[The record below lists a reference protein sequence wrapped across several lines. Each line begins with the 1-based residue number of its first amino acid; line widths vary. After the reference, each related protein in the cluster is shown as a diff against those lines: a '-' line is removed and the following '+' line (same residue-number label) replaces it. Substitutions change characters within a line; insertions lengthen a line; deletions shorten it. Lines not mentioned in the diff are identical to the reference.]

1 MWERFKALSKFF
13 FLLSWS
19 YYLSDFRSG
28 SITRNK
34 LETAVGWT
42 FQSSNLTF
50 QNALLKFNC
59 ASLGCGPKTGFV
71 QLSLCP
77 HTQPVSVG
85 MPQPEGFLRTPLS
98 LVCQLLLS
106 YLPCCSLT
114 QGRGSCGSAV
124 VVRGTFLLPHFLFR
138 KAILN
143 VTEPLLAAVSIS
155 VGQEIDFI
163 FPSFL
168 VWVKNGLFFN

>member
-1 MWERFKALSKFF
+1 MWERFKALCKFS

-59 ASLGCGPKTGFV
+59 ASSGCGPKTGPV

-77 HTQPVSVG
+77 HTQPVSVECPHQRG
-85 MPQPEGFLRTPLS
+85 SSRHLRDTS
-98 LVCQLLLS
+98 GSCF
-106 YLPCCSLT
+106 SLT
-114 QGRGSCGSAV
+114 YRAAHWHKAEEAV
-124 VVRGTFLLPHFLFR
+124 AQLWLFVELFAATFSFQ
-138 KAILN
+138 KSNN
-143 VTEPLLAAVSIS
+143 VTEPLRAAVSIL

-163 FPSFL
+163 FCSSS
-168 VWVKNGLFFN
+168 VWVKNCLFLN

>member
-1 MWERFKALSKFF
+1 MWERFKALCKFF

-59 ASLGCGPKTGFV
+59 ASLGCGPKTGPI

-77 HTQPVSVG
+77 HTQPGSVG
-85 MPQPEGFLRTPLS
+85 MPQPEGLLHTPPWH
-98 LVCQLLLS
+98 VRQLLFS

-114 QGRGSCGSAV
+114 QGRRSCGSAV
-124 VVRGTFLLPHFLFR
+124 VVRGTFCCCHLLFR

-143 VTEPLLAAVSIS
+143 VTKPLLAAVSIS
-155 VGQEIDFI
+155 VGQEIDFT
-163 FPSFL
+163 FCSFSA
-168 VWVKNGLFFN
+168 WVKNCLFFN